1 MTKPRR
7 ASILGCHVERPP
19 PNRVESHDG
28 CLKEARQSRAVTCAQ
43 TAQTLFSNH
52 ARSAFPE
59 PPLAID
65 DSNLTTEREC
75 RFGCDDAHPS

>member
-7 ASILGCHVERPP
+7 ASVLGCRVERPRP
-19 PNRVESHDG
+19 IASNLTTA
-28 CLKEARQSRAVTCAQ
+28 CLKEARLSRAVTCAQ

-52 ARSAFPE
+52 TRSAFPE